1 MKINEI
7 KELEKIEWK
16 LMSLEVEIIKG
27 RIKKRRVNRI
37 WNKNIEKRYRRWNTN
52 IKKTKGLIRFRI
64 EIVKEL
70 EQELKKVKFE
80 IELRK

>member
-7 KELEKIEWK
+7 KELEEIEWK

-37 WNKNIEKRYRRWNTN
+37 WNKNIEKRYRRRNTN
-52 IKKTKGLIRFRI
+52 IKKTEGL
-64 EIVKEL
+64 E
-70 EQELKKVKFE
+70 
-80 IELRK
+80 

>member
-7 KELEKIEWK
+7 KELEEIEWK

-37 WNKNIEKRYRRWNTN
+37 WNKNIEKRYRRRNTN
-52 IKKTKGLIRFRI
+52 IKKTEGL
-64 EIVKEL
+64 
-70 EQELKKVKFE
+70 
-80 IELRK
+80 